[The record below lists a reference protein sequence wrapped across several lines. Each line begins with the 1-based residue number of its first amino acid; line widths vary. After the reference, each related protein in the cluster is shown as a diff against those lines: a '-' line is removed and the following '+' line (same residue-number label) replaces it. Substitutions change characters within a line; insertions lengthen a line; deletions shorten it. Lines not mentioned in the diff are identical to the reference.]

1 MRDRDETFGIK
12 PDKEATSIVHKQKT
26 HASTEPKKPFVTI
39 LFAIVK
45 WFISVFDTSCNDL
58 KRMKRFD

>member
-1 MRDRDETFGIK
+1 MQ
-12 PDKEATSIVHKQKT
+12 PDKEATSIVHISEKHTLRKSQN
-26 HASTEPKKPFVTI
+26 ENPFVTI

-45 WFISVFDTSCNDL
+45 RFISVFDTSCNDL